1 MSRGRPGHGLEATG
15 MQDPRQIATEGRL
28 GAPPPGR
35 EWTFPAHQRM
45 KWMHGLTVIS
55 EIVFRF
61 EKTMRVTEGRPMVES
76 MSVATAGSLSRADVA
91 DLVADLRRDVGSLTW
106 RHERQEEPDTLGPGQ
121 DIITA
126 VIEGGPEGILGF
138 GAGLLLDS
146 VVSTVR
152 DWLRGRK
159 STTDVT
165 VDITIRLDGSGEVKE
180 VEAAVEDV
188 PANIRVRFDRS
199 E

>member
-1 MSRGRPGHGLEATG
+1 
-15 MQDPRQIATEGRL
+15 
-28 GAPPPGR
+28 
-35 EWTFPAHQRM
+35 
-45 KWMHGLTVIS
+45 
-55 EIVFRF
+55 
-61 EKTMRVTEGRPMVES
+61 

-126 VIEGGPEGILGF
+126 VIEGSPEAILGV
-138 GAGLLLDS
+138 GAGLLLDG

-152 DWLRGRK
+152 DWLRARK
-159 STTDVT
+159 TTTDVT
-165 VDITIRLDGSGEVKE
+165 VDIIIRLDGSGEVKE